1 MLYLKRWL
9 SVIILITIYCVYFD
23 NTVLALIVRNIH
35 PIPLAKFNRRNDK
48 ALKVLMFFTSVYFSD
63 GLFCP
68 FLFIVVLISY
78 FRAVIIKLFSFFTL
92 CIHCFYNKLHIII

>member
-48 ALKVLMFFTSVYFSD
+48 ALKVLMFFTSVYFIFRMGYFVRFYVS
-63 GLFCP
+63 LF
-68 FLFIVVLISY
+68 LLVISEQ
-78 FRAVIIKLFSFFTL
+78 LL
-92 CIHCFYNKLHIII
+92 